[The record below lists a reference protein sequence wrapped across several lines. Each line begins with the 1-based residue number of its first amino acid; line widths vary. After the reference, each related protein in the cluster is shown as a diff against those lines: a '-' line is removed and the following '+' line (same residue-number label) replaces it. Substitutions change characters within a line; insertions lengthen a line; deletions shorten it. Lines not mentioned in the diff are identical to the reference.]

1 MLLFAED
8 DRVPVY
14 ILIKDKLLS
23 TEENV
28 FMVYVEGVKLWLI
41 DWCFTPTLAIFR

>member
-1 MLLFAED
+1 MAGLPLLFKEKVEKLLLFAED

-28 FMVYVEGVKLWLI
+28 FMVYVEGVKL
-41 DWCFTPTLAIFR
+41 